1 MLGSYNDGPANSSA
15 SAGPFP
21 MPDDIRPWIIGISV
35 RVAKYMNAPVKLA
48 KKLDNREFPP
58 TARSTHSLGMIP
70 AMEVLPCVEPKRN
83 PAVTTPMANKGRIC
97 LANLHEANA
106 HSRFSSS
113 RLSRIRIIDRAVIA
127 TIIGT
132 SGANFALQISISAR
146 TILAAGSRPQPLTTS
161 ESASRNRILRW
172 WGRMPLRTIYRAE
185 THPNRLYGPAPR
197 CCH

>member
-21 MPDDIRPWIIGISV
+21 MPEAIRPWIIGTLV

-58 TARSTHSLGMIP
+58 TARYTHSLGMIP

-97 LANLHEANA
+97 FGKPHEANA
-106 HSRFSSS
+106 HSRFFFHETACSFDHIY
-113 RLSRIRIIDRAVIA
+113 RECRP
-127 TIIGT
+127 
-132 SGANFALQISISAR
+132 
-146 TILAAGSRPQPLTTS
+146 AGSSAESGSIRPY
-161 ESASRNRILRW
+161 R
-172 WGRMPLRTIYRAE
+172 IYRC
-185 THPNRLYGPAPR
+185 YSV
-197 CCH
+197 

>member
-58 TARSTHSLGMIP
+58 TARYTHSLGMIP

-83 PAVTTPMANKGRIC
+83 PAVTTPMANKG
-97 LANLHEANA
+97 
-106 HSRFSSS
+106 S
-113 RLSRIRIIDRAVIA
+113 RIIDRAVIA

-146 TILAAGSRPQPLTTS
+146 TILAAGSRPQSLTTS